1 MFILIEIFL
10 FTQRQ
15 LQDLDIYQKSI
26 FLNYNFYE
34 TYITTT
40 KKMSLPILRN
50 RKHFVYLHQ
59 LFGCNVIVYD

>member
-40 KKMSLPILRN
+40 M
-50 RKHFVYLHQ
+50 Y
-59 LFGCNVIVYD
+59 